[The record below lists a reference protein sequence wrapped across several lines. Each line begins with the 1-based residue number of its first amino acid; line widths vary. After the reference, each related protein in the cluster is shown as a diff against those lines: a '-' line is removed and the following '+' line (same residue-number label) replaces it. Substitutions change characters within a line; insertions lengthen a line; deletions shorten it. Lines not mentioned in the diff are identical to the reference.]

1 AEAVRRPVSPR
12 SPWGRRRVR
21 PPSSRP
27 AATPP
32 GAPALSVTTGRF
44 EYRPVCPRHRAPTG
58 RTDDC
63 RSDSRGSCRAA
74 RPQGPRAP
82 RCVPEGTRGG
92 PDLHRGPRSR
102 PGHPA
107 GRGRRRP
114 DEDRALRHRGRGSR
128 GRRPGRARQS
138 HRDARRAHRPGLSEA
153 RRGAGGRGVRPQAG
167 RADHRA
173 LRRRDRHHHP
183 EPRMTRPSTT
193 GHTDPTVQP
202 VPASVVERVDAADTT
217 LQNPRPAVVSL
228 GANLGNRLETLQ
240 GAVDAL
246 EDTPGIRV
254 KAVSPV
260 YETEPWGV
268 EPGSQ
273 PSYFNA
279 VAVLKTTLP
288 PSSLLERAQ
297 AVEEAFH
304 RVRDERWGPRTLDVD
319 IVSYAEVRS

>member
-1 AEAVRRPVSPR
+1 
-12 SPWGRRRVR
+12 
-21 PPSSRP
+21 
-27 AATPP
+27 
-32 GAPALSVTTGRF
+32 
-44 EYRPVCPRHRAPTG
+44 
-58 RTDDC
+58 
-63 RSDSRGSCRAA
+63 
-74 RPQGPRAP
+74 
-82 RCVPEGTRGG
+82 
-92 PDLHRGPRSR
+92 
-102 PGHPA
+102 
-107 GRGRRRP
+107 
-114 DEDRALRHRGRGSR
+114 
-128 GRRPGRARQS
+128 
-138 HRDARRAHRPGLSEA
+138 
-153 RRGAGGRGVRPQAG
+153 
-167 RADHRA
+167 
-173 LRRRDRHHHP
+173 
-183 EPRMTRPSTT
+183 MTRPTT
-193 GHTDPTVQP
+193 SGHTDPTVQP
-202 VPASVVERVDAADTT
+202 VPASVVEQVDAADTT
-217 LQNPRPAVVSL
+217 LQNPKRAVVSL

-319 IVSYAEVRS
+319 IVAYADLHSDDPRLTLPHPRAHERAFVLAPWLDIDPAAELPGRGPVADLLDAVTRDGVTPRADLELRLPE